1 MNLKKI
7 SQTHLSFD
15 PLKPVILRGSPEED
29 AQSVFSGN
37 VVLSLPKPTR
47 ITTVTVTLKCTAT
60 TYWPEGI
67 GIRGT
72 RLTSE
77 KVLSEEILQIMDKT
91 DNQQSTKLPA
101 GTHRFPF
108 VFLIPNSV
116 VESIED
122 MYGRVR
128 HTCEAK
134 VARPGIQLLN
144 SWSVTKN
151 VLILRTYMSNSLL
164 TNNSVQDLSR
174 TLERR
179 IAAADIQVVI
189 EQAAF
194 SSGEAFSIRTII
206 QPQRKHVRIESMDL
220 VVSELYRY
228 LEIDMRA
235 QRNGHEKFPFEFRAS
250 TSIEVPEYTTDSL
263 RSLFDKHNGTRPIQ
277 LDDTFA
283 HRLTFATP
291 TCHQNIH
298 HTTTHYKEIQFR
310 HFLTVSVTISSP
322 DDDGT
327 TTPPL
332 IESSSASTIST
343 SSSTS
348 SPISTPSAQS
358 ADMSMMFDTAPAGV
372 GAAGWHNVLSRF
384 RVSRNKNKEKN
395 RVYDTIV
402 FEVPISVFDCRL
414 KEDFGRLPSYFD
426 LGTVPRLITKPK
438 SKHKHKE
445 KKTAVLD
452 QSGIPEIDKP
462 HIPPHTFLC
471 SCYHDFALQMQYA
484 SQAPFLVTTTAEH
497 EHPRLERIPS
507 RPPPEYT

>member
-1 MNLKKI
+1 MI

-15 PLKPVILRGSPEED
+15 PLKPVILRGGPEED
-29 AQSVFSGN
+29 VQSVFSGN
-37 VVLSLPKPTR
+37 VVLSLPKPTK
-47 ITTVTVTLKCTAT
+47 ISSVSVTFKSTAT

-77 KVLSEEILQIMDKT
+77 KVLSEENVQVLTKT
-91 DNQQSTKLPA
+91 EDEQSTKLPA

-108 VFLIPNSV
+108 VFLVPNSV
-116 VESIED
+116 VETIED

-128 HTCEAK
+128 HTVEAR
-134 VARPGIQLLN
+134 VTRPGIQLLN
-144 SWSVTKN
+144 SWHVSKH

-174 TLERR
+174 TLEKR
-179 IAAADIQVVI
+179 ITAADIQVVI

-194 SSGEAFSIRTII
+194 SPGEAFSIRTVV

-220 VVSELYRY
+220 VVSELNRY
-228 LEIDMRA
+228 LELEMRA
-235 QRNGHEKFPFEFRAS
+235 QRNGHEKFSFEFRAS
-250 TSIEVPEYTTDSL
+250 TALEIPEDTTEAL
-263 RSLFDKHNGTRPIQ
+263 HSLFDKHNGARPIK

-291 TCHQNIH
+291 TCHQNLH

-310 HFLTVSVTISSP
+310 HYLTVTMTISSP
-322 DDDGT
+322 DDGGT

-332 IESSSASTIST
+332 AESL
-343 SSSTS
+343 SSSTVSSSSS
-348 SPISTPSAQS
+348 SPVSTPPAST
-358 ADMSMMFDTAPAGV
+358 ADMSMMLDAAAIG
-372 GAAGWHNVLSRF
+372 GSAAGWHNVLSKF

-426 LGTVPRLITKPK
+426 LGSVPRNIPKKP
-438 SKHKHKE
+438 KHKHSKE
-445 KKTAVLD
+445 KAVLA
-452 QSGIPEIDKP
+452 SERGMPEIDKP

-484 SQAPFLVTTTAEH
+484 SQAPFLVTTTLEH
-497 EHPRLERIPS
+497 EHQQLERIPS
-507 RPPPEYT
+507 RPPPEYA

>member
-7 SQTHLSFD
+7 TQTHLSFD
-15 PLKPVILRGSPEED
+15 PIKPVILRGGPEED
-29 AQSVFSGN
+29 AKSVFSGN
-37 VVLSLPKPTR
+37 VVLSLPKSTR
-47 ITTVTVTLKCTAT
+47 ITTVTVTLKCLAT

-77 KVLSEEILQIMDKT
+77 KILSEE
-91 DNQQSTKLPA
+91 
-101 GTHRFPF
+101 
-108 VFLIPNSV
+108 SV

-128 HTCEAK
+128 HTVEAK
-134 VARPGIQLLN
+134 VTRPGIQLLN
-144 SWSVTKN
+144 SWTVTKN

-174 TLERR
+174 TLEKR

-194 SSGEAFSIRTII
+194 SPGEAFSIRTVV

-228 LEIDMRA
+228 LEIEMRA

-250 TSIEVPEYTTDSL
+250 TSLEMPDDTTDSIQ
-263 RSLFDKHNGTRPIQ
+263 SLFDKHNGTKSIK
-277 LDDTFA
+277 LDGTFA

-310 HFLTVSVTISSP
+310 HYLTVSMTISSP
-322 DDDGT
+322 DDGGT

-332 IESSSASTIST
+332 LESSSSSTLSSA
-343 SSSTS
+343 SSS
-348 SPISTPSAQS
+348 PLSTPSAHT
-358 ADMSMMFDTAPAGV
+358 ADMPMMLDAATAGI

-384 RVSRNKNKEKN
+384 RVSRNKSREKN

-426 LGTVPRLITKPK
+426 LGIVPRPLTKPK
-438 SKHKHKE
+438 NHKHKHGKE
-445 KKTAVLD
+445 KKNANALMSSD
-452 QSGIPEIDKP
+452 QRGIPEIDKP

-471 SCYHDFALQMQYA
+471 SCYHEFALQMQYA
-484 SQAPFLVTTTAEH
+484 SQTPFLVTTTPEH
-497 EHPRLERIPS
+497 EHPQLERIPS
-507 RPPPEYT
+507 RPPPEYA